1 MTVLRGHCHQ
11 VTAKEMEIGTSWV
24 VIPAIEQ
31 VLTYRHWAGG
41 RVEAKAF
48 VLNDRRTRSSHRKAV
63 SPAW

>member
-1 MTVLRGHCHQ
+1 
-11 VTAKEMEIGTSWV
+11 MEIGTSWV
-24 VIPAIEQ
+24 VLPAIEQ

-48 VLNDRRTRSSHRKAV
+48 VLNDRRTHPSHRKAV